1 MDKSLIQKHNFEAA
15 KSNIEE
21 FSKNLPANPSFQR
34 VEVDGGLFGWGDH
47 KVTGYEMNKFM
58 GSVQDKLIDV
68 NSSLRG
74 IIGEFKEVYKAL
86 DALDNEYISGILKS
100 IEEAEDASNQAL
112 SAQKDV
118 DVTVRNLKKT
128 VEGLIH
134 LKESVS
140 ELSESVDDLQKQ
152 KRIEDK
158 VMRRNKTCFIVSI
171 VAIVITLVNVA
182 LLFSK
187 IL

>member
-1 MDKSLIQKHNFEAA
+1 MDKSLIQKHNFEIA

-21 FSKNLPANPSFQR
+21 FSKKLPANPSFRR
-34 VEVDGGLFGWGDH
+34 VDENGWFLGFTEH
-47 KVTGYEMNKFM
+47 NVTGNEMNRFI
-58 GSVQDKLIDV
+58 GEVQSKLIDV
-68 NSSLRG
+68 NNTLRG
-74 IIGEFKEVYKAL
+74 AIGEFKEVYNAL

-100 IEEAEDASNQAL
+100 IEEAENASNQAL

-171 VAIVITLVNVA
+171 VAIVVTLVNVA